1 MWGVAL
7 STISLAGERAASGE
21 SVQAIVNGTAY
32 AQDPSGILLTNHEDI
47 VLQLGPPFLQIAAYV
62 WPAGY

>member
-1 MWGVAL
+1 M
-7 STISLAGERAASGE
+7 
-21 SVQAIVNGTAY
+21 QAIVNGTAY